1 MNYRAPRLSASTAV
15 LSAVLVAGCSQAPQ
29 VGPENYPLIESLR
42 TAVSARNEDWLADN
56 ARLIAERRQ
65 KGQLSEQQF
74 AEFEAIIA
82 QARTNDWTGAEA
94 RVIALAKAQRPI
106 ATSTA
111 AK

>member
-1 MNYRAPRLSASTAV
+1 MNDRSPRLSARMAV

-56 ARLIAERRQ
+56 ARLISERHQ
-65 KGQLSEQQF
+65 KGQLDDQQY

-82 QARTNDWTGAEA
+82 QARTHDWSGAET
-94 RVIALAKAQRPI
+94 RVIALAKAQRPV